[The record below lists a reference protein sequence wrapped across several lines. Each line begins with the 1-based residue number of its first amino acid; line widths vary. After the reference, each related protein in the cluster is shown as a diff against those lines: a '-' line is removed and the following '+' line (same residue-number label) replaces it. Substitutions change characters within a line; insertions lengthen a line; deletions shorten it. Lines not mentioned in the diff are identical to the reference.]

1 MSIKLQSECNANYNF
16 HAGQLTE
23 IGGFTSK

>member
-1 MSIKLQSECNANYNF
+1 MSIKLQSECNVKFNF

-23 IGGFTSK
+23 VGGLTSK